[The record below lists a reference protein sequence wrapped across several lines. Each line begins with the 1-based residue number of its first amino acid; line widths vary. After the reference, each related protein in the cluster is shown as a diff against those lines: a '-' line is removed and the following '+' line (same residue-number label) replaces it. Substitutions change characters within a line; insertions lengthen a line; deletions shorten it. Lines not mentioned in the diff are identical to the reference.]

1 MAVAFQ
7 VGACTAEDMMLVYT
21 TATDVLVNGFVLYQL
36 ALKNKLYLNIL
47 QEIYAIKHIIPFIKR
62 MAV

>member
-7 VGACTAEDMMLVYT
+7 VGACTAEDNMMLVYT
-21 TATDVLVNGFVLYQL
+21 TATDVLVNGFVLYQKQ
-36 ALKNKLYLNIL
+36 ALPKYPGRNIRH
-47 QEIYAIKHIIPFIKR
+47 QAHYSFIKR

>member
-7 VGACTAEDMMLVYT
+7 VGACTAEDMLVYT

-36 ALKNKLYLNIL
+36 TLKNKLYLNIL
-47 QEIYAIKHIIPFIKR
+47 QEIYAIKHIIPFIKQ